1 MRGKNAP
8 QLFHD
13 KPDPKKGANFM
24 FYPQDLLRAIN
35 HLCTYNE
42 QRLLLTLL
50 GCKGDGSFSPST
62 EYILDMT
69 GITKACHYFSVRK
82 ELEKRGYLKMTDG
95 SIFVQTQVILDDYQK
110 GERKKAK
117 PKATSQPKK
126 LDVQE
131 DLDDD
136 L

>member
-1 MRGKNAP
+1 MRGKLAP

-13 KPDPKKGANFM
+13 KPDPKKGEIYM
-24 FYPQDLLRAIN
+24 SYPQDLLRAIN
-35 HLCTYNE
+35 NLCTYNE

-82 ELEKRGYLKMTDG
+82 ALENRGYIKLEDG
-95 SIFVQTQVILDDYQK
+95 GVFVQTQVILEDYQK
-110 GERKKAK
+110 GEKKK
-117 PKATSQPKK
+117 PKPKK
-126 LDVQE
+126 DSPQE
-131 DLDDD
+131 DD

>member
-1 MRGKNAP
+1 MRGKLAP

-13 KPDPKKGANFM
+13 KPDPKKGENFM

-69 GITKACHYFSVRK
+69 GITKACHYFAVRK
-82 ELEKRGYLKMTDG
+82 ALEKRDYIKMTEG
-95 SIFVQTQVILDDYQK
+95 GMFVQTQVILDDYQK
-110 GERKKAK
+110 GERKRPKTKK
-117 PKATSQPKK
+117 PEAQ
-126 LDVQE
+126 DE
-131 DLDDD
+131 EDD

>member
-1 MRGKNAP
+1 MRGKLAP

-24 FYPQDLLRAIN
+24 FYPKDLLRAIN

-69 GITKACHYFSVRK
+69 GITKACHYFAVRK
-82 ELEKRGYLKMTDG
+82 ELEKRGYLKITDG

-110 GERKKAK
+110 GERKQAK
-117 PKATSQPKK
+117 PKPKTNPP
-126 LDVQE
+126 DE
-131 DLDDD
+131 DDD

>member
-1 MRGKNAP
+1 MRGKSAP

-13 KPDPKKGANFM
+13 KEDPKKGMNFM

-69 GITKACHYFSVRK
+69 GITKACHYFGVRK
-82 ELEKRGYLKMTDG
+82 SLENRGYIKIEDG
-95 SIFVQTQVILDDYQK
+95 NLFVQTKIILDDYFK
-110 GERKKAK
+110 GERKKPK
-117 PKATSQPKK
+117 PKKEEDPKPQIK
-126 LDVQE
+126 SE
-131 DLDDD
+131 AR
-136 L
+136 

>member
-1 MRGKNAP
+1 
-8 QLFHD
+8 
-13 KPDPKKGANFM
+13 M

-35 HLCTYNE
+35 HLWTYNE

-82 ELEKRGYLKMTDG
+82 TLESRGYIKLTDG
-95 SIFVQTQVILDDYQK
+95 SIFVQTHVILDDYK
-110 GERKKAK
+110 NGERRQPK
-117 PKATSQPKK
+117 PKKTKNEPPE
-126 LDVQE
+126 E

>member
-1 MRGKNAP
+1 MRGKSAP

-13 KPDPKKGANFM
+13 KPDPKKGVNTM
-24 FYPQDLLRAIN
+24 FYPKDLLRAIN

-69 GITKACHYFSVRK
+69 GITKACHYFAVRK
-82 ELEKRGYLKMTDG
+82 TLESRGYLKLTDG
-95 SIFVQTQVILDDYQK
+95 SIFVQTQAILDDYQK
-110 GERKKAK
+110 GERKQAK
-117 PKATSQPKK
+117 PKAKK
-126 LDVQE
+126 TDVQE
-131 DLDDD
+131 EDDDD

>member
-1 MRGKNAP
+1 MRGKTAP

-13 KPDPKKGANFM
+13 KPDPKKGAKFM

-35 HLCTYNE
+35 NLCTYNE

-82 ELEKRGYLKMTDG
+82 DLEKRGYLKLTDG
-95 SIFVQTQVILDDYQK
+95 SIFVQTKVILDDYK
-110 GERKKAK
+110 NGERRK
-117 PKATSQPKK
+117 PKTKPPKE
-126 LDVQE
+126 E
-131 DLDDD
+131 DPDDD

>member
-1 MRGKNAP
+1 MRGKLAP

-13 KPDPKKGANFM
+13 KPDPQKGDRFV
-24 FYPQDLLRAIN
+24 FYPQDLLKAIN

-62 EYILDMT
+62 EYILDQT
-69 GITKACHYFSVRK
+69 GITKPCHYFSVRK
-82 ELEKRGYLKMTDG
+82 DLENKGYLKIEDG
-95 SIFVQTQVILDDYQK
+95 CVFVQTQSILRDYSK
-110 GERKKAK
+110 GEKKK
-117 PKATSQPKK
+117 PKSTTKK
-126 LDVQE
+126 
-131 DLDDD
+131 DD

>member
-1 MRGKNAP
+1 MRGKIAP

-69 GITKACHYFSVRK
+69 GITKACHYFAVRK
-82 ELEKRGYLKMTDG
+82 DLENRGYLKLTDG
-95 SIFVQTQVILDDYQK
+95 SIFVQIQVILDDYK
-110 GERKKAK
+110 NGERR
-117 PKATSQPKK
+117 QPKSK
-126 LDVQE
+126 TKSPEE
-131 DLDDD
+131 DLDD

>member
-1 MRGKNAP
+1 MRGKSAP

-13 KPDPKKGANFM
+13 KPDPKKGTNFM
-24 FYPQDLLRAIN
+24 FYPKDLLRAIN
-35 HLCTYNE
+35 NLCTYNE

-82 ELEKRGYLKMTDG
+82 ALETRGYLKLTDG
-95 SIFVQTQVILDDYQK
+95 SIFVQTQVILDDYKK
-110 GERKKAK
+110 GERKQAK
-117 PKATSQPKK
+117 PKSKSK
-126 LDVQE
+126 LSEE

>member
-1 MRGKNAP
+1 MRGKLAP

-13 KPDPKKGANFM
+13 KPDPKKGEKFM

-35 HLCTYNE
+35 NLCTYNE

-82 ELEKRGYLKMTDG
+82 SLETRGYLKLTDG
-95 SIFVQTQVILDDYQK
+95 SIFVQTQAILDDYKK
-110 GERKKAK
+110 GERKK
-117 PKATSQPKK
+117 PKVKASTDQ
-126 LDVQE
+126 

>member
-1 MRGKNAP
+1 MRGKTAP

-13 KPDPKKGANFM
+13 KPDPKKGENFM

-42 QRLLLTLL
+42 QRLLLTFL

-69 GITKACHYFSVRK
+69 GITKACHYFVVRK
-82 ELEKRGYLKMTDG
+82 ELEKRGYLKLTDG
-95 SIFVQTQVILDDYQK
+95 SVFVQTQVILDDYQK
-110 GERKKAK
+110 GERKRPK
-117 PKATSQPKK
+117 PKKAETQA
-126 LDVQE
+126 E
-131 DLDDD
+131 DNL
-136 L
+136 

>member
-1 MRGKNAP
+1 MRGKLAP

-13 KPDPKKGANFM
+13 KPDPKKGVNFM

-69 GITKACHYFSVRK
+69 GITKACHYFAVRK
-82 ELEKRGYLKMTDG
+82 SLETRGYLKLTDG
-95 SIFVQTQVILDDYQK
+95 SIFVQTQVILDDYKK
-110 GERKKAK
+110 GERKRPK
-117 PKATSQPKK
+117 PKRE
-126 LDVQE
+126 E
-131 DLDDD
+131 DEL
-136 L
+136 

>member
-1 MRGKNAP
+1 MRGKLAP

-13 KPDPKKGANFM
+13 KPDPKKGERFM
-24 FYPQDLLRAIN
+24 SYPQDLLQAIN

-62 EYILDMT
+62 DYILDMT

-82 ELEKRGYLKMTDG
+82 SLENRGYLKLEDG
-95 SIFVQTQVILDDYQK
+95 VIFVQTQVILEDYEK
-110 GERKKAK
+110 GERKRAK
-117 PKATSQPKK
+117 HKK
-126 LDVQE
+126 E
-131 DLDDD
+131 DD

>member
-1 MRGKNAP
+1 MRGKIAP

-62 EYILDMT
+62 VRKKGIRFAMMT
-69 GITKACHYFSVRK
+69 GGILCGRWNGYGWVMKPSMTGAYVRR
-82 ELEKRGYLKMTDG
+82 EERMTNG
-95 SIFVQTQVILDDYQK
+95 ADDY
-110 GERKKAK
+110 
-117 PKATSQPKK
+117 
-126 LDVQE
+126 
-131 DLDDD
+131 
-136 L
+136 

>member
-1 MRGKNAP
+1 MRGKSAL

-24 FYPQDLLRAIN
+24 FYPKDLLRAIN

-82 ELEKRGYLKMTDG
+82 ELEKRGYLKITDG
-95 SIFVQTQVILDDYQK
+95 SIFVQTQVIIDDYQK
-110 GERKKAK
+110 GDRR
-117 PKATSQPKK
+117 QPKK
-126 LDVQE
+126 PKLKTQKDE
-131 DLDDD
+131 ILDDD

>member
-1 MRGKNAP
+1 MRGKSAP

-50 GCKGDGSFSPST
+50 GCKGDGSFFPST

-69 GITKACHYFSVRK
+69 GITKACHYFAVRK
-82 ELEKRGYLKMTDG
+82 SRESRGYLKLTDG
-95 SIFVQTQVILDDYQK
+95 SIFVQTQVIIDDYQN
-110 GERKKAK
+110 GGRKQAK
-117 PKATSQPKK
+117 PKPKPKK
-126 LDVQE
+126 AQE
-131 DLDDD
+131 DEEDD

>member
-1 MRGKNAP
+1 
-8 QLFHD
+8 
-13 KPDPKKGANFM
+13 M
-24 FYPQDLLRAIN
+24 FYPKDLLRAIN

-69 GITKACHYFSVRK
+69 GITKACHYFAVRK
-82 ELEKRGYLKMTDG
+82 ELEKRGYLKITDG

-110 GERKKAK
+110 GERKQAK
-117 PKATSQPKK
+117 PKPKTNPP
-126 LDVQE
+126 DE
-131 DLDDD
+131 DDD

>member
-1 MRGKNAP
+1 MRGKSAP

-13 KPDPKKGANFM
+13 KPDPKKGENFM

-69 GITKACHYFSVRK
+69 GITKACHYFAVRK
-82 ELEKRGYLKMTDG
+82 ALESRGYIKLTDG

-110 GERKKAK
+110 GERKR
-117 PKATSQPKK
+117 PRQTSKTKDQDP
-126 LDVQE
+126 
-131 DLDDD
+131 DDD

>member
-1 MRGKNAP
+1 
-8 QLFHD
+8 
-13 KPDPKKGANFM
+13 M

-69 GITKACHYFSVRK
+69 GITKACHYFAVRK
-82 ELEKRGYLKMTDG
+82 ALEKRGYIKMTDG
-95 SIFVQTQVILDDYQK
+95 SIFVQTQLILDDYQK
-110 GERKKAK
+110 GERRQPK
-117 PKATSQPKK
+117 PKPKK
-126 LDVQE
+126 NE
-131 DLDDD
+131 PPNEEDD